1 MWGGRGGRLL
11 GLADS
16 PPQAPRRACGSPWTV
31 PRQPSSP
38 TTRWSSPS
46 RAVRCESPTPGSP
59 VLSGGWCGSPA
70 PAQRVP
76 PGSYVLTLITDGMR
90 SVRAFHFDKAAA
102 SVLTTSVSGVSG
114 GRPRVRTGP
123 RPHPR
128 PAFRWSPW
136 SPDTCSLALAWA
148 TPCSSSIH
156 RKAAGAPG
164 RHRPGGCRQGGCGD
178 CGDAA
183 LPCGAASGAAHH
195 PTYLTGGAALQEE
208 ACGRHS
214 GLVR

>member
-1 MWGGRGGRLL
+1 MWGRGGRLL
-11 GLADS
+11 GPADS
-16 PPQAPRRACGSPWTV
+16 PPQAPRRVCGSPWTV

-46 RAVRCESPTPGSP
+46 RAARCESPTPGSP

-114 GRPRVRTGP
+114 GGGP
-123 RPHPR
+123 GSGLG
-128 PAFRWSPW
+128 PALTPVLPSDGHHGARIPVPWLSPGQL
-136 SPDTCSLALAWA
+136 PA
-148 TPCSSSIH
+148 PQVH
-156 RKAAGAPG
+156 GEAAGAPC

-183 LPCGAASGAAHH
+183 LPCGVALGAAHH
-195 PTYLTGGAALQEE
+195 PTCLTGGAALQEE
-208 ACGRHS
+208 ARGRHS